1 MVLDTNA
8 ALALWYFEDPALS
21 PLAAALA
28 SGRLVTVATPPMIAE
43 WHCVLAREGFDP
55 QRAAAA
61 RTAYAALRRELPLPE
76 LEAPARCRDP
86 DDQKFLVCALAY
98 APLLLTRDKALLRL
112 ARHRRIAPR
121 LAILRPEQAMPL
133 RGPVAATEIS

>member
-1 MVLDTNA
+1 MVLDTNV
-8 ALALWYFEDPALS
+8 ALALWYFADPALS

-28 SGRLVTVATPPMIAE
+28 SGRLVPVATPPMSAE
-43 WHCVLAREGFDP
+43 WECVLARPEFDP
-55 QRAAAA
+55 LRAAAA
-61 RTAYAALRRELPLPE
+61 RATYAALRRELPLPE

-112 ARHRRIAPR
+112 ARNRRIAPR
-121 LAILRPEQAMPL
+121 LRIVRPESAFP
-133 RGPVAATEIS
+133 A

>member
-28 SGRLVTVATPPMIAE
+28 SGRLVPVATPPMIAE

-86 DDQKFLVCALAY
+86 DDQKVLVCALAY

-133 RGPVAATEIS
+133 RSPVAATERS